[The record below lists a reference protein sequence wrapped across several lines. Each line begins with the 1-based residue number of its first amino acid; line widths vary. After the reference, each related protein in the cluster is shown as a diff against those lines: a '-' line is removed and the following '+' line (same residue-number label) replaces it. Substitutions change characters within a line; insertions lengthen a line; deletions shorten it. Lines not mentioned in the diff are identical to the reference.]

1 LFNVVRVRRGSSVG
15 RAAAGRAA
23 RGGFNS
29 LPRHHSHCLPDSS
42 FVHGLRLLGLLRICP
57 APEFTRVSLT
67 LPPRLLGVPGG
78 HRKEEFHSSRRCLA
92 DGQQGHGKAE
102 PERWDG
108 GTASCP
114 ESGSAEPQAST
125 AENRRSAEARG
136 TGRGPAPDAGT
147 SGRHP
152 GAQTQ
157 EAHPAAEPETRGSG
171 SRQGPYAREAYRAA
185 EPEASASNS
194 CQGAETR
201 EAHRAAERE
210 ASGSDSRE
218 SAHARIA
225 HSAA

>member
-108 GTASCP
+108 GTTSHP
-114 ESGSAEPQAST
+114 ESGSAEPEASSS
-125 AENRRSAEARG
+125 ENRWSAEARG
-136 TGRGPAPDAGT
+136 TGRSTEPDDGT
-147 SGRHP
+147 SGRP
-152 GAQTQ
+152 QST
-157 EAHPAAEPETRGSG
+157 EAP
-171 SRQGPYAREAYRAA
+171 EAYRAA
-185 EPEASASNS
+185 EPE
-194 CQGAETR
+194 T
-201 EAHRAAERE
+201 
-210 ASGSDSRE
+210 
-218 SAHARIA
+218 
-225 HSAA
+225 